1 MNLAGKNPQLFD
13 VSKATTAVAE
23 YTDFNDNDKL
33 HTLHF
38 SSWWSGEGADI
49 RLNDQRFE
57 LTLTDMEYLVKIL
70 IATEFVDIDTIL
82 EELKCPST

>member
-1 MNLAGKNPQLFD
+1 MNLYGKNPQLFD
-13 VSKATTAVAE
+13 VSKATTAVAV
-23 YTDFNDNDKL
+23 YNDFNDCDKD

-49 RLNDQRFE
+49 TLNDQKFS

-70 IATEFVDIDTIL
+70 TATEFVDIDTIL

>member
-1 MNLAGKNPQLFD
+1 MNLYGKNPQLFD
-13 VSKATTAVAE
+13 MSKATTAIAQ
-23 YTDFNDNDKL
+23 YTDFSDNDKL

-70 IATEFVDIDTIL
+70 IATEFVDIDIIL
-82 EELKCPST
+82 EELKSDK